1 MTYFRLI
8 SKLTMMCIIFLL
20 IGICGCSYT
29 QNSQSNES
37 KDKIDYKRMYE
48 ELLREQPPE
57 IEKIEFLTLD
67 GQVLNENNNWI
78 QLEDKVKIRIILNG
92 ACTDVKLYIAP
103 TGTET
108 FKLQKAID
116 IVYPEDGVA
125 EYIWDVPEGTLGHF
139 WVVAYNNELGRKSA
153 LINVI
158 REE

>member
-78 QLEDKVKIRIILNG
+78 QLEDKVKIRIILMGLVLMLNYILHQLG
-92 ACTDVKLYIAP
+92 QKLLNY
-103 TGTET
+103 
-108 FKLQKAID
+108 KKQ
-116 IVYPEDGVA
+116 
-125 EYIWDVPEGTLGHF
+125 
-139 WVVAYNNELGRKSA
+139 
-153 LINVI
+153 
-158 REE
+158 